1 MKRWVIIGAADI
13 KNYDALKSKI
23 NEDDYIVAADG
34 GQRHLEPLGVKADL
48 YLGDYDSSSKPE
60 TSVKTL
66 VYPVEKDDT
75 DTMIALKKGVAAGC
89 KSFMILGGTGGRFDH
104 TFANIQ
110 ALLYAERHGASAAL
124 ADEGNFIFV
133 LKNDTAVIE
142 NNPGEK
148 VSLFALDGAAH
159 GITLE
164 GFYYSLQNGTLYP
177 FDPMGTSNYIT
188 APQGK
193 VTVKKGTL
201 LIVISKENQ

>member
-1 MKRWVIIGAADI
+1 MSLLLILSAPA
-13 KNYDALKSKI
+13 
-23 NEDDYIVAADG
+23 
-34 GQRHLEPLGVKADL
+34 
-48 YLGDYDSSSKPE
+48 
-60 TSVKTL
+60 
-66 VYPVEKDDT
+66 
-75 DTMIALKKGVAAGC
+75 AAGPL
-89 KSFMILGGTGGRFDH
+89 ILPVLSVPAG
-104 TFANIQ
+104 
-110 ALLYAERHGASAAL
+110 ALYTAGASAAL
-124 ADEGNFIFV
+124 ADESNFIFV

>member
-1 MKRWVIIGAADI
+1 MLSAPA
-13 KNYDALKSKI
+13 
-23 NEDDYIVAADG
+23 
-34 GQRHLEPLGVKADL
+34 
-48 YLGDYDSSSKPE
+48 
-60 TSVKTL
+60 
-66 VYPVEKDDT
+66 
-75 DTMIALKKGVAAGC
+75 AAGPLIFPVL
-89 KSFMILGGTGGRFDH
+89 SVSAG
-104 TFANIQ
+104 
-110 ALLYAERHGASAAL
+110 ALYTAGASAAL

-164 GFYYSLQNGTLYP
+164 GFYYPLQNGTLYP

-188 APQGK
+188 EPQGK

>member
-75 DTMIALKKGVAAGC
+75 DTMLALKKGVAAGC

-104 TFANIQ
+104 NICYCAYAVGFELGNQ
-110 ALLYAERHGASAAL
+110 ASE
-124 ADEGNFIFV
+124 F
-133 LKNDTAVIE
+133 
-142 NNPGEK
+142 
-148 VSLFALDGAAH
+148 SLSS
-159 GITLE
+159 E
-164 GFYYSLQNGTLYP
+164 
-177 FDPMGTSNYIT
+177 
-188 APQGK
+188 
-193 VTVKKGTL
+193 
-201 LIVISKENQ
+201 